1 MIWSFISYTPHQ
13 NVWSVWCK
21 MALAEVGGSL
31 PWCCPALVLLA
42 PGYWSLFLNLIFFSW
57 MMDLG
62 NRPGI
67 RAKYWQL
74 QKKSTYPQ
82 LEWYS
87 KDRKLFENVVLRYA
101 IWIWIYEKL
110 REITQD
116 ACIMSKFES
125 HTKLHFDILRWW
137 KRFREFQLNCSVITN
152 IAVFDRKIL

>member
-1 MIWSFISYTPHQ
+1 
-13 NVWSVWCK
+13 

-116 ACIMSKFES
+116 ACIMSKCSFCV
-125 HTKLHFDILRWW
+125 TFDF
-137 KRFREFQLNCSVITN
+137 RFSKVTQNYISTYCADEKGFANFN
-152 IAVFDRKIL
+152 